1 MKNIRVV
8 RIDATV
14 HSKVAN
20 YYDIRGFPTVK
31 FIRGTQI
38 ISYESERSKSAVMN
52 FLKRVNGPAIRWI
65 TSIDQFEQTRDE
77 HDVFFLLLSNNDDDP
92 LMKEYMDIVN
102 RYLSQAYFYAT
113 NSSIIQEKY
122 FPEYSSGVFAIKTDG
137 IFPSKSDNSSLEEFI
152 LQEKVATYPQVA
164 AGNMYDLILTKRI
177 IIIYG
182 FNEQQKRFEYPKSIK
197 YSTFFFFLVMNSNL
211 RSIIMSFN
219 IPQHFTIVFNSPGR
233 TISNY

>member
-122 FPEYSSGVFAIKTDG
+122 FPEYPSGVFAIKTDG

-152 LQEKVATYPQVA
+152 LQ
-164 AGNMYDLILTKRI
+164 R
-177 IIIYG
+177 
-182 FNEQQKRFEYPKSIK
+182 KSRDISASSRWK
-197 YSTFFFFLVMNSNL
+197 YVRSNSH
-211 RSIIMSFN
+211 
-219 IPQHFTIVFNSPGR
+219 QE
-233 TISNY
+233 NYYYLWI